1 MPHNSFTEFEKIVK
15 ARIDGKSGKRNPKS
29 YSIDG
34 IRKITRELRRIK
46 RNQGIESKMR
56 GKQIVNSQLE
66 ELEFN
71 EAFTENYG
79 MTESDWD
86 NYNMEDHHQ

>member
-1 MPHNSFTEFEKIVK
+1 MAHNSFSEFEKIVK
-15 ARIDGKSGKRNPKS
+15 ARIDGKSGKSNPKS

-56 GKQIVNSQLE
+56 GKQIANSQLE
-66 ELEFN
+66 ELAFN
-71 EAFTENYG
+71 G
-79 MTESDWD
+79 LDWTDRYQD
-86 NYNMEDHHQ
+86 ND